1 MEDSDVIDMLGRLA
15 ETKSVIKWGDSKAVR
30 AATECHPTYLA

>member
-1 MEDSDVIDMLGRLA
+1 MEHSDVLEMLRRLA
-15 ETKSVIKWGDSKAVR
+15 ETESVGKWGDSKAVR